1 MARKKKTGDDSVENE
16 ILDALPESTITGE
29 IDAPPAPERIIE
41 ALLFIGAAPVTPQ
54 KVCEI
59 LRGVGKEEVL
69 EIIAGLNKKYR
80 DQNRPYRILPK
91 PEGYHLM
98 VMPKFHYLLNRLHD
112 SGREAKLSPQAL
124 DTLALIA
131 YRQPIGRQEIDSLRG
146 GDTSSTLRLLIRL
159 GLISVQKA
167 NSESRELHY
176 ETTKRFLGLFNLQ
189 SLDDLPRHQDPAE
202 L

>member
-1 MARKKKTGDDSVENE
+1 
-16 ILDALPESTITGE
+16 
-29 IDAPPAPERIIE
+29 
-41 ALLFIGAAPVTPQ
+41 
-54 KVCEI
+54 
-59 LRGVGKEEVL
+59 
-69 EIIAGLNKKYR
+69 
-80 DQNRPYRILPK
+80 
-91 PEGYHLM
+91 
-98 VMPKFHYLLNRLHD
+98 MPKFHYLLNRLHD

-167 NSESRELHY
+167 NSDSRELHY